1 MCANDSMVL
10 GAQKA
15 VEAAGRDDILLVGF
29 DNIAAVQ
36 DLIKDGKVL
45 ATVDQFGAEMVQMAI
60 EVGQRV
66 IDGELE
72 PVGWEKTP
80 VKLITIDDLK

>member
-1 MCANDSMVL
+1 MCANDSMVF